1 MEFNLFGVK
10 IKINKE
16 YLVLAAVILI
26 VIIGFAVYRFF
37 SADSDLIIDASA
49 NTNGQA
55 KVGIKASGGS
65 GNADQADGGTEQ
77 AETIQVYVVGCVKSP
92 GVVTLGKGQI
102 IRDAIEKAGGATE
115 DADIENINLAYKLNS
130 NVMIRIRSIEDGIT
144 ATGSTVA
151 GPGAEIIE
159 DSGGALVKTTSDSG
173 KININKA
180 SALELQ
186 ALPGIG
192 EVMANDIIAYRNLYG
207 PFKTIED
214 IMKVPN
220 IKKNRFENIRELI
233 TVE

>member
-10 IKINKE
+10 IKVNKE
-16 YLVLAAVILI
+16 YLVLAAVILV
-26 VIIGFAVYRFF
+26 VIIGFAVYRYF
-37 SADSDLIIDASA
+37 SGDNDLIIDASA
-49 NTNGQA
+49 NADGKA
-55 KVGIKASGGS
+55 KAGIRVSGGS
-65 GNADQADGGTEQ
+65 NDAGQAGGGVEQ
-77 AETIQVYVVGCVKSP
+77 AEIIQVYVVGCVNNP
-92 GVVTLGKGQI
+92 GVVTLEKGQI
-102 IRDAIEKAGGATE
+102 IRDAIEKAGGAAE

-144 ATGSTVA
+144 TTGSTVA

-159 DSGGALVKTTSDSG
+159 DSGGAVVKTTSDSG
-173 KININKA
+173 RININKA

-192 EVMANDIIAYRNLYG
+192 EVMANDIVAYRNLYG